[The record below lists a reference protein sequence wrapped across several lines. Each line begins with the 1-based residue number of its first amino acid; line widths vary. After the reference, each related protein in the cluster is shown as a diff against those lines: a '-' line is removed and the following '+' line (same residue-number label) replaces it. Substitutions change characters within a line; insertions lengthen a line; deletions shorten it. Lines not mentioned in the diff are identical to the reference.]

1 MTDALKVSG
10 LWVDYRTKATWAS
23 AVRGVDLTVGA
34 GEVIGVVGE
43 SGSGKS
49 SLALAIMKLLPA
61 NAKARGRIEVLGRDM
76 VGLPSRESHHYR
88 GAGMTMIFQE
98 PMTSLNPVMRV
109 SEQLSEAVRSRGEH
123 HKLEMYRADS
133 LIVPGGRDPRFA
145 LGPERSA
152 PPSKEAVDAL
162 RQVRISDP
170 ERTASKYPHE
180 LSGGERQRVMIAMS
194 FLLRPR
200 VLVADEP
207 TTALDVTTQAQVLS
221 LLLGLSRDEGTSV
234 IFVSHDIL
242 VVGQVAQRVAVMYA
256 GEVVELGPTEA
267 VLKNPLHPYTKGL
280 IGSIPSGFKGG
291 KRIEQIPGSPPD
303 ILALPSGCKFNP
315 RCKFAMERCRTEETS
330 MKEMEKDHFV
340 ACHLY

>member
-1 MTDALKVSG
+1 MTETLAVSD
-10 LWVDYRTKATWAS
+10 LWVDYRTKSAWAS
-23 AVRGVDLTVGA
+23 AVRGVNLSVGA

-49 SLALAIMKLLPA
+49 SLALAIIKLLPA
-61 NAKARGRIEVLGRDM
+61 NARARGKVDVLGKDI
-76 VGLPSRESHHYR
+76 VGLPSKDAHLYR

-109 SEQLSEAVRSRGEH
+109 SDQLSEAVVSRREH
-123 HKLEMYRADS
+123 HKLEMFRSDS
-133 LIVPGGRDPRFA
+133 VSVPRGPDPRFSM
-145 LGPERSA
+145 GPERRA
-152 PPSKEAVDAL
+152 PPSKEAVEAL

-170 ERTASKYPHE
+170 ERTAAKYPHE

-200 VLVADEP
+200 LLVADEP

-221 LLLGLSRDEGTSV
+221 LLLKLSRDEGTSI

-267 VLKNPLHPYTKGL
+267 VLHNPLHPYTRGL
-280 IGSIPSGFKGG
+280 IGSIPGGFKGE

-303 ILALPSGCKFNP
+303 IMKLPSGCKFNP
-315 RCKFAMERCRTEETS
+315 RCKFAMDRCRVEETAL
-330 MKEMEKDHFV
+330 KEMEKDHFV

>member
-1 MTDALKVSG
+1 MTDALTVSD
-10 LWVDYRTKATWAS
+10 LWVDYRTKAAWAS
-23 AVRGVDLTVGA
+23 AVRGVSLSVGA

-61 NAKARGRIEVLGRDM
+61 NARARGEIRVMGKD
-76 VGLPSRESHHYR
+76 VVALPSKDAHRYR

-109 SEQLSEAVRSRGEH
+109 SDQLSEAVVSRGEH
-123 HKLEMYRADS
+123 GKLEMFRSDAMA
-133 LIVPGGRDPRFA
+133 VPKGSDPRFA
-145 LGPERSA
+145 MGRERA
-152 PPSKEAVDAL
+152 DPPSKEAVEAL

-170 ERTASKYPHE
+170 ERTAAKYPHE

-200 VLVADEP
+200 LLVADEP

-221 LLLGLSRDEGTSV
+221 LLLKLSREGTSI

-256 GEVVELGPTEA
+256 GEVVEHGPAEA

-280 IGSIPSGFKGG
+280 IGSIPGGFKGER
-291 KRIEQIPGSPPD
+291 RIEQIPGSPPD
-303 ILALPSGCKFNP
+303 ILRLPSGCKFNP
-315 RCKFAMERCRTEETS
+315 RCKFAMERCRTEETEL
-330 MKEMEKDHFV
+330 KELEKNHFV

>member
-1 MTDALKVSG
+1 MTDALRVSD
-10 LWVDYRTKATWAS
+10 LWVDYRTKGTWAS
-23 AVRGVDLTVGA
+23 AVRGVDLTVGE

-49 SLALAIMKLLPA
+49 SLSLAIMKLLPA
-61 NAKARGRIEVLGRDM
+61 NARARGRVEILGKDV
-76 VGLPSRESHHYR
+76 VGLPANEAHRYR

-109 SEQLSEAVRSRGEH
+109 SNQLSEAVTSRGEH
-123 HKLEMYRADS
+123 YKLGVFRADS
-133 LIVPGGRDPRFA
+133 IAVPGGRDPRFA
-145 LGPERSA
+145 MGSERSV
-152 PPSKEAVDAL
+152 PPSKEAVEAL

-221 LLLGLSRDEGTSV
+221 LLLGLSREGTS
-234 IFVSHDIL
+234 ILFVSHDIL
-242 VVGQVAQRVAVMYA
+242 VVGQVARRVAVMYA

-280 IGSIPSGFKGG
+280 IGSIPSGFKGER
-291 KRIEQIPGSPPD
+291 RIEQIPGSPPD
-303 ILALPSGCKFNP
+303 ILRLPSGCRFNP
-315 RCKFAMERCRTEETS
+315 RCKFAMERCRSEETS
-330 MKEMEKDHFV
+330 LKEMEKDHFV

>member
-10 LWVDYRTKATWAS
+10 LWVDYRTKSAWAS
-23 AVRGVDLTVGA
+23 AVRGVDLAVRE
-34 GEVIGVVGE
+34 GEVVGVVGE

-49 SLALAIMKLLPA
+49 SVALAIMKLLPA
-61 NAKARGRIEVLGRDM
+61 NARARGRVEVLGKDM
-76 VGLPSRESHHYR
+76 VGLPSRDAHLYR
-88 GAGMTMIFQE
+88 GSGVTMIFQE

-109 SEQLSEAVRSRGEH
+109 SEQLSEAVLSRVEH
-123 HKLEMYRADS
+123 YKLEMFRSDS
-133 LIVPGGRDPRFA
+133 IAVPGGPDPRFSMPQA
-145 LGPERSA
+145 RPA
-152 PPSKEAVDAL
+152 PPPKEAIQAL
-162 RQVRISDP
+162 RQVRIGDP
-170 ERTASKYPHE
+170 ERAAAKYPHE

-221 LLLGLSRDEGTSV
+221 LLLGLSKDEGTAIV
-234 IFVSHDIL
+234 FVSHDIL

-256 GEVVELGPTEA
+256 GEIVEFGPTEA

-291 KRIEQIPGSPPD
+291 KRIEQIPGAPPD
-303 ILALPSGCKFNP
+303 IMRLPSGCRFNP
-315 RCKFAMERCRTEETS
+315 RCKFAMDRCRAEETAL
-330 MKEMEKDHFV
+330 KELEDDHFV